1 MRKKPR
7 EQAIE
12 ELTLM
17 LMYLNRFSDNN
28 EYARFREI
36 SWKGYDY
43 DTLAQLNERDL
54 VYSPKGKVSYFT

>member
-28 EYARFREI
+28 EYARLEKSVGR
-36 SWKGYDY
+36 
-43 DTLAQLNERDL
+43 DTIMTRWRN
-54 VYSPKGKVSYFT
+54 

>member
-17 LMYLNRFSDNN
+17 LMYLNRFQIIMSMHAL
-28 EYARFREI
+28 EKSVGR
-36 SWKGYDY
+36 
-43 DTLAQLNERDL
+43 DTIMTRWRN
-54 VYSPKGKVSYFT
+54 